1 MAELRIYADDAF
13 PAALHWQ
20 AVSLMRVEWPFIE
33 GGNVRRTYPSSL
45 SPVHV
50 VVEDDG
56 LLHSYGAVIRLRLE
70 HAGEAFAAR
79 GLGGVLTFPS
89 SRRQGYGSQVVA
101 AATEIIRESDA
112 DVAALFTGEDLEGF
126 YARHGWE
133 ALHGAATYVSSHSS
147 SEPIDALR
155 LMLFLSA
162 KGCAAQEAFATQ
174 PLTVDDGW

>member
-1 MAELRIYADDAF
+1 MTELRIYADDAF

-20 AVSLMRVEWPFIE
+20 AVSLMRIEWPFIE

-56 LLHSYGAVIRLRLE
+56 LLHSYAAVIRLQLE

-79 GLGGVLTFPS
+79 GLGSVLTFPS
-89 SRRQGYGSQVVA
+89 SRRRGYASQVVG
-101 AATEIIRESDA
+101 AATAIIRESDA
-112 DVAALFTGEDLEGF
+112 DVAALLTGEDLEGF

-133 ALHGAATYVSSHSS
+133 ALPGAETYVTSHSA

-162 KGCAAQEAFATQ
+162 KGHAARQAFATR
-174 PLTVDDGW
+174 PLSVDYGW